1 MQRRR
6 RRGSG
11 RPMPVERVVVVHRRI
26 LLTRRV
32 WRVIQTLALERHLD
46 ANVAG
51 MEDPPTP

>member
-1 MQRRR
+1 
-6 RRGSG
+6 
-11 RPMPVERVVVVHRRI
+11 MPVERVVVVHRRI